1 LWGQI
6 LLLPFFD
13 EVDSCICEELF
24 NCLVRFDA
32 ESGYG
37 VFLLVLKDGIVAAFG
52 TFGAFGT
59 FSQLLI
65 F

>member
-1 LWGQI
+1 MI
-6 LLLPFFD
+6 LILPFFD
-13 EVDSCICEELF
+13 EINSCICEELF

-37 VFLLVLKDGIVAAFG
+37 VFLLVLKDGIVAAFE
-52 TFGAFGT
+52 AFGT
-59 FSQLLI
+59 FEIFSQLMI